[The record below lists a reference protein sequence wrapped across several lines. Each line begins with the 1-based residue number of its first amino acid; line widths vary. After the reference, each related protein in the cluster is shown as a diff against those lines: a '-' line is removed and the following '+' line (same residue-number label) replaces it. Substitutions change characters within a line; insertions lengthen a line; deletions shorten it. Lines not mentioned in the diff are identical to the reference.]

1 MLKNGELI
9 DFFAESEFDNL
20 YDVFKTSSS
29 AVNLEL
35 LSKFQSFSTFND
47 FFKSYINKDINSFF
61 DFFKQLEEK
70 YSLLCNNENY
80 TNFNSFTDKYISI
93 YANLI
98 LLSHLILKNS
108 LIIKN
113 IIMNVK
119 NNLIKYYSENIINN
133 DFQEKIN
140 ECVNNL
146 LNLSLLDDKRKIDYT
161 PSNKTNNISTANA
174 TNTSINSMF
183 KDNIFYNKENEF
195 QDVYIEDNIKTPFF
209 QSKSGSLINN
219 IDIVNNNNNY
229 NFIICRKKDS
239 IGSILNLPC
248 SEFKLE
254 KNTFNKPDIKDKN
267 NIISILINGQEIQ
280 SNNNNDT
287 LNNTKI
293 IKSKEKENNKE
304 QKSKKGKKKNQ
315 NEKDNSK
322 VNNKN
327 IYKILLKSVN
337 EIYKKGNID
346 ETQKIKI
353 KQLIILDSSKVI
365 DLYNVF
371 CSNSINK
378 YIDYIKR
385 LL

>member
-61 DFFKQLEEK
+61 DFFKQLEEN

-293 IKSKEKENNKE
+293 IKSKEEENNKE
-304 QKSKKGKKKNQ
+304 QKNKKGKKKNQ

-322 VNNKN
+322 VNNKH

-353 KQLIILDSSKVI
+353 KQLIISDSSKVI

>member
-9 DFFAESEFDNL
+9 DFFAESDFDKL
-20 YDVFKTSSS
+20 YDVFKTSLS
-29 AVNLEL
+29 AINLEL

-61 DFFKQLEEK
+61 DFFKQLEEN

-248 SEFKLE
+248 SEFKIE

-267 NIISILINGQEIQ
+267 NIISILINGQEMQ
-280 SNNNNDT
+280 SNNNNNNNDV

-293 IKSKEKENNKE
+293 IKSKEEENNKE

-353 KQLIILDSSKVI
+353 KQLIISDSSKVI

-371 CSNSINK
+371 VVIV
-378 YIDYIKR
+378 
-385 LL
+385 

>member
-61 DFFKQLEEK
+61 DFFKQLEEN

-140 ECVNNL
+140 ECVNHL

-161 PSNKTNNISTANA
+161 PSNKANNISTANA

-267 NIISILINGQEIQ
+267 NIISILINGQEMQ

-293 IKSKEKENNKE
+293 IKSKEEENNKE

-353 KQLIILDSSKVI
+353 KQLMHYNF
-365 DLYNVF
+365 LYYKA
-371 CSNSINK
+371 INYHK
-378 YIDYIKR
+378 
-385 LL
+385 LLNK

>member
-29 AVNLEL
+29 AINLEL

-248 SEFKLE
+248 SEFILE

-293 IKSKEKENNKE
+293 IKSKEEENNKE

-322 VNNKN
+322 VNNKH

-353 KQLIILDSSKVI
+353 KQLIISDSSKVI

>member
-29 AVNLEL
+29 AINLEL
-35 LSKFQSFSTFND
+35 LSKFQSFSNFND

-61 DFFKQLEEK
+61 DFFKQLEEN

-80 TNFNSFTDKYISI
+80 INFNSFTDKYISI

-98 LLSHLILKNS
+98 FVSNLILKNS

-146 LNLSLLDDKRKIDYT
+146 LNLSLLDDKGKIDYT
-161 PSNKTNNISTANA
+161 TSNKTNNISTANA

-248 SEFKLE
+248 SGFILE
-254 KNTFNKPDIKDKN
+254 KNNFNKPDIKDKN
-267 NIISILINGQEIQ
+267 NIISILINGQEMQ
-280 SNNNNDT
+280 SNNNNDI

-304 QKSKKGKKKNQ
+304 PKSKKGKKKNQ

-322 VNNKN
+322 VNNKH

-353 KQLIILDSSKVI
+353 KQLIISDSSKVI

-378 YIDYIKR
+378 YIDYIKH